1 MNDMMVRE
9 GPHICLCYILWRNN
23 IFFLSFKVF
32 CGASDTPVLD
42 FWWHLLWVSQP
53 EWAAFF
59 MLGRGIHFTWSLRF
73 TAGVTP
79 ADLLVASMAAKLIS
93 SMYLQAGIGGTIVS
107 QVNTLPTELYCCNNW
122 KNTPFLSNSMGMF
135 FQLLHRLCRNNI
147 IVK

>member
-1 MNDMMVRE
+1 MTSPLGFTARV
-9 GPHICLCYILWRNN
+9 GSLY
-23 IFFLSFKVF
+23 
-32 CGASDTPVLD
+32 
-42 FWWHLLWVSQP
+42 
-53 EWAAFF
+53 

-93 SMYLQAGIGGTIVS
+93 SMYLQAGIGGTIVP
-107 QVNTLPTELYCCNNW
+107 QVNTLPTELCCCNNW

-135 FQLLHRLCRNNI
+135 FQLLHWLCRNNI